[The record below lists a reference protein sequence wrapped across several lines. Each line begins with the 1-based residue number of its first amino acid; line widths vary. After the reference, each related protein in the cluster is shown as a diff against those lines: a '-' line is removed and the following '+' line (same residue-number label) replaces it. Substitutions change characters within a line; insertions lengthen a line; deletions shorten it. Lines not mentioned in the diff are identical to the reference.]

1 MADIRENVSAVI
13 DGLKETLDVNGF
25 RSVNTQSENE
35 YAYTSEKGTIKIVYE
50 DSKILLYSSDL
61 SYEEAQEGDYKRMA
75 LSLIEEDST
84 AKDIKYIAS
93 DFAETINDTYADKK
107 VVKKNNYKTPKAVS
121 KTAARSGSV
130 SYDTNTLANRICGV
144 YPELKDAYKENLEK
158 YDEFLGED
166 FFVNHANKYI
176 MDTLRANDP
185 MMMKKL
191 FNVLNDIYENGSN
204 EVQDVVAVTILGEIN
219 NDQIILA
226 NCIDY
231 MSDIMTPVVI
241 NVNKYLASSAGKRA
255 KKKLLNP
262 PPYKP
267 KKEKKKN
274 GFMGGQL
281 GM

>member
-13 DGLKETLDVNGF
+13 DGLKETLDKNSF
-25 RSVNTQSENE
+25 SSVNTQSDSE
-35 YAYTSEKGTIKIVYE
+35 YAYTSEKGTIKITYE
-50 DSKILLYSSDL
+50 DNKILLYSSDL
-61 SYEEAQEGDYKRMA
+61 SYDEAQEGDYKRIA
-75 LSLIEEDST
+75 LSLIEEEST
-84 AKDIKYIAS
+84 PKDIKYITG
-93 DFAETINDTYADKK
+93 DFAETINDIYADKK

-130 SYDTNTLANRICGV
+130 SYDTNTLASRICLV
-144 YPELKDAYKENLEK
+144 YPELKDAYRANLEA

-176 MDTLRANDP
+176 MDTIRENDP

-204 EVQDVVAVTILGEIN
+204 EVQDVVAVTILGEID

-241 NVNKYLASSAGKRA
+241 NVNKYLASASGKKA

-267 KKEKKKN
+267 KKEKKN
-274 GFMGGQL
+274 SFMGGPL
-281 GM
+281 GMQ

>member
-13 DGLKETLDVNGF
+13 DGLKETLDKNSF
-25 RSVNTQSENE
+25 TSVNTQSDSE

-50 DSKILLYSSDL
+50 DNKILLYSTDL
-61 SYEEAQEGDYKRMA
+61 SYDEAQEGDYKRMA
-75 LSLIEEDST
+75 LSLLEDEST
-84 AKDIKYIAS
+84 PKDIKYIAS

-107 VVKKNNYKTPKAVS
+107 AVKKNNYKTPKAVS
-121 KTAARSGSV
+121 KTAARNGSV
-130 SYDTNTLANRICGV
+130 SYDTNTLASRICLI
-144 YPELKDAYKENLEK
+144 YPELKSVYKDNLEK
-158 YDEFLGED
+158 YEEFLGED

-176 MDTLRANDP
+176 MDTLKSNDP

-204 EVQDVVAVTILGEIN
+204 EVQDVVAVTILGEID

-241 NVNKYLASSAGKRA
+241 NVNKYLASASGKKA

-274 GFMGGQL
+274 DFMSQL